1 MDSRSHSETENNLE
15 NRSKYM
21 TKYKEC
27 RKIIKGYIQQNISF
41 ADILSNLHKKIN
53 LNLKG
58 FKKKSEEENDNFTNE
73 IKEKLEKCK
82 NKYGENLV
90 IEVISDLHDKKYQ
103 RNNNLRSCNINHNRN
118 LNSKIIELP
127 NIGKIRTNMNFN

>member
-58 FKKKSEEENDNFTNE
+58 FKKKMKNIKKNYKKKK
-73 IKEKLEKCK
+73 IKEK
-82 NKYGENLV
+82 N
-90 IEVISDLHDKKYQ
+90 
-103 RNNNLRSCNINHNRN
+103 
-118 LNSKIIELP
+118 
-127 NIGKIRTNMNFN
+127 

>member
-1 MDSRSHSETENNLE
+1 
-15 NRSKYM
+15 M

-73 IKEKLEKCK
+73 IKEKLEK
-82 NKYGENLV
+82 
-90 IEVISDLHDKKYQ
+90 
-103 RNNNLRSCNINHNRN
+103 
-118 LNSKIIELP
+118 
-127 NIGKIRTNMNFN
+127 